1 MTELS
6 ALTLADLALGYRTG
20 ALDPRQATAAYLA
33 AIEARNPSLNAYI
46 TVLTDEAH
54 AAADASATRWR
65 EGRALGP
72 LDGAPIAIK
81 DNIDMA
87 GVVTTNGCAYGPI
100 AKADAEVT
108 ARLKAAG
115 AVILGKLNMHE
126 AALGATTDN
135 PHWGRA
141 QNPHR
146 QGWTPGGSSGGS
158 GVAVAAGL
166 AAAALGSDTM
176 GSVRV
181 PAAYCGCYGIKPT
194 YGLVSTRGVA
204 PLAWT
209 LDHVGPLA
217 KTPEDLGLLLEALAG
232 YDAASP
238 DSEQITLDRR
248 PFDLTGL
255 KVGHVRQINQAEMQ
269 GDIRDAYE
277 ALLERLH
284 TAGAKIVELNWDG
297 FTASPA
303 RRAGLLISEA
313 EAGYAMA
320 DDLKARPG
328 RFSPDL
334 RAMLEYGTSTP
345 ASKLVKAERQVRE
358 VRRHVRNSF
367 AEVDVIALPTTPM
380 PPFPFDGEHPVTQA
394 DFCAPANFAGC
405 PALSLPS
412 GDTADGLPIGLQLMA
427 ANGRD
432 FGLIG
437 LARAIAAIG

>member
-1 MTELS
+1 MADLT
-6 ALTLADLALGYRTG
+6 ARTLAELALGYRTG
-20 ALDPRQATAAYLA
+20 SLDPREVTAAYLA

-46 TVLTDEAH
+46 TVLADNART
-54 AAADASATRWR
+54 AADASAVRWR
-65 EGRALGP
+65 AGQALGP

-87 GVVTTNGCAYGPI
+87 GVVTTNGCAYGPV
-100 AKADAEVT
+100 AEADAEVT

-158 GVAVAAGL
+158 GVAVTAGL
-166 AAAALGSDTM
+166 AAATLGSDTM

-217 KTPEDLGLLLEALAG
+217 KTPEDLALVLEALAG

-238 DSEQITLDRR
+238 DAERVTLDRR
-248 PFDLTGL
+248 PFNLVGL
-255 KVGHVRQINQAEMQ
+255 KVGHIRQINQAEMHS
-269 GDIRDAYE
+269 DIRDAYE
-277 ALLERLH
+277 TFLERLH
-284 TAGAKIVELNWDG
+284 ADGANIVELSWDG
-297 FTASPA
+297 FSASPA

-313 EAGYAMA
+313 EAAFAMA
-320 DDLKARPG
+320 DDLANRPD
-328 RFSPDL
+328 RFSPGL
-334 RAMLEYGTSTP
+334 HAMLEYGATAP
-345 ASKLVKAERQVRE
+345 AGKLVKAERQVRE
-358 VRRHVRNSF
+358 TRRLVRNSF
-367 AEVDVIALPTTPM
+367 AEADVIALPTTPM
-380 PPFPFDGEHPVTQA
+380 PPFPFDSDHPVTQA

-405 PALSLPS
+405 PALSLAS
-412 GDTADGLPIGLQLMA
+412 GETADGLPIGMQLMA
-427 ANGRD
+427 PNGRD

-437 LARAIAAIG
+437 LAGGLAAS

>member
-1 MTELS
+1 MPSLTS
-6 ALTLADLALGYRTG
+6 LTLAELAAGYRTG
-20 ALDPRQATAAYLA
+20 TLDPRDITAAYLE
-33 AIEARNPSLNAYI
+33 AIEARNPALNAYI
-46 TVLTDEAH
+46 AVLADSARAEAE
-54 AAADASATRWR
+54 ASAMRWK
-65 EGRALGP
+65 EGAALGA

-81 DNIDMA
+81 DNIDLA
-87 GVVTTNGCAYGPI
+87 GVATTNGCAFGPVASVDAAVS
-100 AKADAEVT
+100 AK
-108 ARLKAAG
+108 LKTAG

-158 GVAVAAGL
+158 GVAVAAEL
-166 AAAALGSDTM
+166 AAATLGSDTM

-217 KTPEDLGLLLEALAG
+217 KTPADLAILLEVLVG

-238 DSEQITLDRR
+238 DSERIALDRT
-248 PFDLTGL
+248 PFDPSNLT
-255 KVGHVRQINQAEMQ
+255 VGHVRQINQADMHV
-269 GDIRDAYE
+269 DVRDAYE
-277 ALLERLH
+277 AFLESLH
-284 TAGAKIVELNWDG
+284 RGGARIIELDWDG
-297 FTASPA
+297 FAASPA

-313 EAGYAMA
+313 EAGFALS
-320 DDLKARPG
+320 DDLDHRPE
-328 RFSPDL
+328 RFSDGL
-334 RAMLEYGTSTP
+334 RDMLNFGRTAP
-345 ASKLVKAERQVRE
+345 AAKLVKAERQVRE
-358 VRRHVRNSF
+358 VRRLVRNSF
-367 AEVDVIALPTTPM
+367 IEADVIALPTTPM

-405 PALSLPS
+405 PALSLPT
-412 GDTADGLPIGLQLMA
+412 GETADGLPIGMQLIA
-427 ANGRD
+427 DNGRD

-437 LARAIAAIG
+437 LAGAIA